1 VDPSGRAQGVRA
13 HGRERGQR
21 IYVDPRSKLVMVNT
35 AVHKPGLALQEMG
48 ALWSALVRQ
57 LGGDRP

>member
-1 VDPSGRAQGVRA
+1 MLMGGN
-13 HGRERGQR
+13 GQR

-35 AVHKPGLALQEMG
+35 GVSRLGLRYPQRQEMD

-57 LGGDRP
+57 LGSDHP